1 MAPIPKIETRSTPAF
16 DEAFIRR
23 HVEMIHGLAQGLDG
37 VLVTSAYYANP
48 HGDSDAPGTVT
59 HHAVGDVD
67 GMVDAIMAHAST
79 PNANVFTGL
88 QVMRKGMARG
98 KRGSEA
104 DIVAILGLVVDLDA
118 DTGNSGDMPIEP
130 NAVLETSPGNFQ
142 PFVLFDRPLSVGE
155 AKPLAAAL
163 KRATGSDHGTAD
175 VTHVWRIPGCLNWPN
190 RKKLERGRPAEPAL
204 VDVNLPWD
212 GSVTIV
218 EDLRAALGP
227 WMNAPYSHQSVTLGE
242 LPSVEGLPLSDR
254 AAEMLAADDV
264 GDRSAWASKVVEQL
278 AFEGLTAE
286 QACAAFR
293 SATGNWFERYASK
306 DPIADFRRMWSKFG
320 KPHEEERAHGAAA
333 VAAIVASHSSKEPP
347 AAANDNAPPAMSLP
361 APPKGPE
368 PPPMHADPFEPSS
381 AGGLLAEI
389 ARWITSTAIIPVPE
403 LSLSS
408 ALALIGGMFG
418 DRALGPTRSGL
429 NLFLTTVMGVASG
442 KGHAPKSIVALAAS
456 AGRPGAVTN
465 GDPTSY
471 AAIERMLRKNSSTV
485 VVMDE
490 FGVTLQDINA
500 KRTNAASASIR
511 KFLLAIYDQ
520 ADSVFHGR
528 QYASDETKKDD
539 SPIDGPALTVLGMT
553 TPTTLYAGLS
563 DASLNDGF
571 LSRFVFIEGQGPSQI
586 KPPSLN
592 RKSVMPSPLVASLKA
607 AQSDFPAPKGF
618 GAKKL
623 MIPFDGGEDG
633 AAYRLW
639 TEVFLWQ
646 HDPAWDERQHHIN
659 GRAAENTVRL
669 ASIRAVSRDPRNPV
683 VTEEDVA
690 WGWAI
695 VYRSIQIVSE
705 GVERHMSGSTVEA
718 LRKAIV
724 RALEAAPANTL
735 AWSHVL
741 QREGVSCHEGDDVSK
756 ALQWLID
763 TGKVESLKPQAK
775 PGARGSFKLVALSQ
789 VPPQL
794 VKEPAPNL

>member
-1 MAPIPKIETRSTPAF
+1 MAPIPKLNSQPARTFNETLIRS
-16 DEAFIRR
+16 
-23 HVEMIHGLAQGLDG
+23 HVEMIHGLADGLDG

-48 HGDSDAPGTVT
+48 DGDSDIPGTVT
-59 HHAVGDVD
+59 QHTVGDVD

-79 PNANVFTGL
+79 PHANVFTGL
-88 QVMRKGMARG
+88 QLMRKGMARG

-118 DTGNSGDMPIEP
+118 DTGNAGDMPIEP

-190 RKKLERGRPAEPAL
+190 RKKLERGRSAEPVP
-204 VDVNLPWD
+204 VDVNVLWD

-218 EDLRAALGP
+218 DDLRAALGP
-227 WMNAPYSHQSVTLGE
+227 WMNAPASHSAVTIGE
-242 LPSVEGLPLSDR
+242 LPSIEGLQLSDS
-254 AAEMLAADDV
+254 AAEMLAANDV

-278 AFEGLTAE
+278 AFDGLTAE
-286 QACAAFR
+286 QACAAFLA
-293 SATGNWFERYASK
+293 ATGDWFQRYASK
-306 DPIADFRRMWSKFG
+306 DPVSDFRRMFAKFG
-320 KPHEEERAHGAAA
+320 QRHIDEREAGAEL
-333 VAAIVASHSSKEPP
+333 SKTFVKRNTKAQP
-347 AAANDNAPPAMSLP
+347 AAANDNQPPAKLRVNPSLP
-361 APPKGPE
+361 AMLP
-368 PPPMHADPFEPSS
+368 DPFEPSS

-389 ARWITSTAIIPVPE
+389 SRWITSTAIIPVPE

-456 AGRPGAVTN
+456 AGKPGAVTN

-471 AAIERMLRKNSSTV
+471 AAIERMLRKNKSTV

-607 AQSDFPAPKGF
+607 AQSDFPTPKGF

-646 HDPAWDERQHHIN
+646 HDPSWDERQHHIN

-683 VTEEDVA
+683 VTEDDVA

-695 VYRSIQIVSE
+695 VYRSIQIVTE

-724 RALEAAPANTL
+724 RALETAPANTL

-741 QREGVSCHEGDDVSK
+741 QREGVSCHEGDDVAK

-775 PGARGSFKLVALSQ
+775 PGARGSFKLVTPSQ

-794 VKEPAPNL
+794 VKEAAANL